1 MKTLAI
7 LPLFFA
13 LFSTIGAQVTLEKTY
28 DYSATVVKFET
39 LGYKYY
45 LMDVPSAQ
53 CRIYNTDHS
62 LYKTINCFVPSGC
75 YLYDIKFLSEN
86 LFDSDAGIELLYT
99 WYRYNTDSAY
109 YNYDSRIIN
118 EDGSE
123 LVYIQGALYNYIN
136 KTGDET
142 YKLFSYCYDFSGF
155 PEVIWTNIYSLPGKP
170 VVNVA
175 LLEKGAEFLLN
186 AYPNPASNTLKVV
199 YKLPENVDSGVLQL
213 YDNSGRPINQFVV
226 DHFSDHLDLDV
237 SKLASGVYH
246 YFIEYGGKKSPS
258 KKLVV
263 Q

>member
-1 MKTLAI
+1 MKTLTV
-7 LPLFFA
+7 LSLFFV
-13 LFSTIGAQVTLEKTY
+13 LLGTTNAQVTLEKTY
-28 DYSATVVKFET
+28 NYSATVVKFET

-53 CRIYNTDHS
+53 CRIYNIDHS
-62 LYKTINCFVPSGC
+62 LYKTINCFVPSGS

-99 WYRYNTDSAY
+99 WYRYNADSAY

-123 LVYIQGALYNYIN
+123 LVYIEGALYNYIN

-142 YKLFSYCYDFSGF
+142 YKLFSYCYDFSEF

-170 VVNVA
+170 VVSAA
-175 LLEKGAEFLLN
+175 LFEKDAEFLLN

-199 YKLPENVDSGVLQL
+199 YNLPENVDSGVLQL
-213 YDNSGRPINQFVV
+213 FDNSGRPINQFVV

-237 SKLASGVYH
+237 SKLSSGVYH
-246 YFIEYGGKKSPS
+246 YFIEYGDKKSPS